1 MAKIIFT
8 SRYIRNASRAG
19 NLVKY
24 MGTREG
30 VEKLPYGVDHSPVT
44 KKQQDLIAS
53 IVKKFPASAE
63 YPEYVEYQQRKEKA
77 SATEF
82 IDTFVERNSDRIGN
96 FKKLVSYIAERP
108 SVEKLGRHGLF
119 SQTDDKIDLDA
130 VANQVASHQGIL
142 WTHVISL
149 RREDAE
155 RLGYN
160 NAEAWKKAIRRNVI
174 SIAEAHKIKVS
185 DLRWYAAFHNT
196 THHLH
201 VHLLVYSRD
210 PRTGYLTNKGIEAM
224 RSVFARDLFRNEQY
238 KLFRLETQQRD
249 LLKQKVNTLLDNMD
263 ISREASPELVALFQT
278 LVMQLDGYQGKRV
291 YGYLPKPMK
300 ETVNKI
306 VDELAKEPTVSEVY
320 DAWCKI
326 NRAKLSVYSEKE
338 KPSVPLS
345 ENDVFRSIKNTILNK
360 SVYLMQL
367 SHLEGLTK
375 ENFQHSCGSFYKG
388 LSTILAKL
396 IGSDCHKKLNHLEG
410 QVDSKL
416 RQQINEKKVA
426 QGLKITYT
434 PVEDDDEDE
443 DEDEDFGL
451 IL

>member
-1 MAKIIFT
+1 M
-8 SRYIRNASRAG
+8 
-19 NLVKY
+19 
-24 MGTREG
+24 
-30 VEKLPYGVDHSPVT
+30 
-44 KKQQDLIAS
+44 
-53 IVKKFPASAE
+53 
-63 YPEYVEYQQRKEKA
+63 
-77 SATEF
+77 
-82 IDTFVERNSDRIGN
+82 
-96 FKKLVSYIAERP
+96 
-108 SVEKLGRHGLF
+108 EKLGRHGLF

-130 VANQVASHQGIL
+130 VAEEVASHQGIL

-185 DLRWYAAFHNT
+185 DLQWYAAFHNT
-196 THHLH
+196 THHPH

-210 PRTGYLTNKGIEAM
+210 PRAGYITNKGIESM

-238 KLFRLETQQRD
+238 KLYRLETQQRD
-249 LLKQKVNTLLDNMD
+249 LLKQKVNKILDNMD
-263 ISREASPELVALFQT
+263 VSREAPPELVGLFQT
-278 LVMQLDGYQGKRV
+278 LVKQLESYRGKRV

-306 VDELAKEPTVSEVY
+306 VDELAKEPTVSKMY
-320 DAWCKI
+320 DTWCEI

-338 KPSVPLS
+338 KHPVPLS
-345 ENDVFRSIKNTILNK
+345 ENDVFRSIKNTILSK

-375 ENFQHSCGSFYKG
+375 ENFQHSSGSFYKG
-388 LSTILAKL
+388 LSTILANL
-396 IGSDCHKKLNHLEG
+396 IGSDCHRKLSNLEG
-410 QVDSKL
+410 QIDSKL

-426 QGLKITYT
+426 QGLKISYT
-434 PVEDDDEDE
+434 PVEDDEDE
-443 DEDEDFGL
+443 DEDEDEGFGF